1 MRTLKQLCTP
11 RPSVFDSS
19 RRDVVLDL
27 TDLID
32 NRINPDMF
40 FEENFLTDGMKR
52 LLQQAFRRFS
62 DASEQGAYVLTQA
75 MGGGKTHN
83 MIALGLLAKHPAL
96 RRRVMGDL
104 YQSQQ
109 LDEVRVVAFTGRESD
124 APYGVW
130 GAIADQ
136 LGKRD
141 LFKEYYEP
149 LSAPGQS
156 AWIRLLQGKPLLI
169 LLDELPPYFEYAKSR
184 QIGNSDLAQVTTTA
198 LSNLLVALG
207 KAELSN
213 VCVVISDLRA
223 TYEGGS
229 QSIVR
234 ALENFKSEVGRGAMM
249 LEPVAMNTDEIYHI
263 LRKRLFEE
271 LPDETDIREV
281 AQGYAQAVR
290 DAKQMDIT
298 NASPEKF
305 AQQIRD
311 SYPFHFSIKDLY
323 ARFRENPGFQQTRGL
338 IRLMRV
344 VVARLFEDQG
354 AANRLYLIHPHDIDL
369 NDRSTLAE
377 IMEINP
383 KLGNAISRDIASDGK
398 AFAEI
403 IDANRTGTDAQD
415 VAKLLLI
422 SSLANVPDAVVGL
435 SLSEI
440 VSYLCAPRRDL
451 SKIPR
456 EVVDP
461 LLTKAWYLHTNQLGK
476 LYFRDV
482 QNLVAKIKTVAEGV
496 NRESSLRE
504 LRAFLRDTFTPSL
517 KDCYQE
523 VQALPPIDEIDP
535 RQEKVTLVICEPS
548 SSGGLS
554 PDIQSRFA
562 QLDYKNRVLFLSGT
576 RTSLDS
582 LLDVAAEQKAIKMI
596 IEELRADRNPDG
608 ELQRKAASELA
619 EKVELRLRSAVREA
633 FTTLYFP
640 LGSDKLM
647 TADFL
652 MNFVDSTYVGEHQ
665 IRETLKAKQKFTED
679 ITGDIFRRKCE
690 LRLFTQPT
698 MLWSEVLRRAATN
711 TAWQWHRP
719 DALDALRDD
728 LVSKDQWRAQGTMVE
743 RGPFPPPST
752 EVRYQVVHR
761 DDETAMATLK
771 LTAVNGD
778 TVYFEIG
785 GTATTAS
792 EMVPDLKQFLTDA
805 LEVSFLCVDSTGEH
819 ETGAPMLWRNE
830 VTLKSRIFQDGSQR
844 KVEFHAIPSVPI
856 KYSIDGS
863 DPQVVGLSYSD
874 VPVGLPSGT
883 RLILAIA
890 EQGGRVYAT
899 HSKDVQESKAAIT
912 RVDPVRPAKWL
923 RRHEPKTTKES
934 YELLERMKKHQARSR
949 SPRITVAGKTWV
961 EFSSDQDVVL
971 QAEQLESIALT
982 LRGLLT
988 EGQVAIE
995 SIALE
1000 FLTGQHLLD
1009 WVADVKTQLE
1019 PEEVVQ

>member
-1 MRTLKQLCTP
+1 M
-11 RPSVFDSS
+11 
-19 RRDVVLDL
+19 
-27 TDLID
+27 
-32 NRINPDMF
+32 
-40 FEENFLTDGMKR
+40 
-52 LLQQAFRRFS
+52 
-62 DASEQGAYVLTQA
+62 
-75 MGGGKTHN
+75 
-83 MIALGLLAKHPAL
+83 
-96 RRRVMGDL
+96 
-104 YQSQQ
+104 
-109 LDEVRVVAFTGRESD
+109 
-124 APYGVW
+124 
-130 GAIADQ
+130 
-136 LGKRD
+136 
-141 LFKEYYEP
+141 
-149 LSAPGQS
+149 
-156 AWIRLLQGKPLLI
+156 
-169 LLDELPPYFEYAKSR
+169 
-184 QIGNSDLAQVTTTA
+184 
-198 LSNLLVALG
+198 
-207 KAELSN
+207 
-213 VCVVISDLRA
+213 VISDLRA

-271 LPDETDIREV
+271 LADETESFEV

-305 AQQIRD
+305 AQQICD

-344 VVARLFEDQG
+344 VVGRLFEDGG

-369 NDRSTLAE
+369 NDRGTLGE

-383 KLGNAISRDIASDGK
+383 KLGNAISRDIAADGK

-403 IDANRTGTDAQD
+403 IDANRGGTDAQD
-415 VAKLLLI
+415 VAKLLLM

-440 VSYLCAPRRDL
+440 VSHLCAPRRDL

-482 QNLVAKIKTVAEGV
+482 ENLVAKIKTVAEGV
-496 NRESSLRE
+496 NRESSLKE
-504 LRAFLRDTFTPSL
+504 LRSFLKDTFIPSL

-523 VQALPPIDEIDP
+523 VQVLPPIDEIDP
-535 RQEKVTLVICEPS
+535 RQDKVTLIICEPS
-548 SSGGLS
+548 TSGGLS

-562 QLDYKNRVLFLSGT
+562 RLDYKNRVLFLSGS

-582 LLDVAAEQKAIKMI
+582 LLDVAAEHKAIKMI

-633 FTTLYFP
+633 FTTLHYP
-640 LGSDKLM
+640 SGGEKLM

-652 MNFVDSTYVGEHQ
+652 MNFADSTYVGEYQ
-665 IRETLKAKQKFTED
+665 IRETLKSKQKFTED
-679 ITGDIFRRKCE
+679 ITDDTFRKKCE
-690 LRLFTQPT
+690 MRLFTQPT
-698 MLWSEVLRRAATN
+698 MPWSEVQRRAATN
-711 TAWQWHRP
+711 TLWQWHRS

-728 LVSKDQWRAQGTMVE
+728 LVSKDQWRSQGTVVE

-752 EVRYQVVHR
+752 EVRFQVLDR
-761 DDETAMATLK
+761 NDETGMATLK

-778 TVYFEIG
+778 TIYYEIG

-792 EMVPDLKQFLTDA
+792 EIVPDLKRFLTDA
-805 LEVSFLCVDSTGEH
+805 LEVSFLCVDSTSQH
-819 ETGAPMLWRNE
+819 ETGMPLLWQNE
-830 VTLKSRIFQDGSQR
+830 VTIKSRIFQDGSQR
-844 KVEFHAIPSVPI
+844 KVELQAVPSVPI

-863 DPQVVGLSYSD
+863 DPRVVGFAYNN
-874 VPVGLPSGT
+874 VPIVLPSGT
-883 RLILAIA
+883 RLIQVIA
-890 EQGGRVYAT
+890 EEKGKVYAI
-899 HSKDVQESKAAIT
+899 HRKDVQESKTAIV
-912 RVDPVRPAKWL
+912 RVDPVRPVKWL

-934 YELLERMKKHQARSR
+934 YELLERMKKYQACSR

-961 EFSSDQDVVL
+961 EFSSDQNVVL
-971 QAEQLESIALT
+971 QVEQLESIATT

-995 SIALE
+995 TIALE
-1000 FLTGQHLLD
+1000 FLNGQHLLD